1 MEDQKLEGADLRG
14 NSILRSVSSRINT
27 IMTSSL
33 EGMDISMLYQV
44 GVRQGENNQLEFD
57 SSIFNEKLAEDYTGV
72 QNLFVSNDVS
82 SGPVYLLGIAL
93 DDMTDSID
101 GIFKYSNDSF
111 NNRIEQNENSIAR
124 YQDSLD
130 SYEQML
136 AAKFTAME
144 QLIAGF
150 NAQGNYLSAFSN

>member
-1 MEDQKLEGADLRG
+1 
-14 NSILRSVSSRINT
+14 
-27 IMTSSL
+27 
-33 EGMDISMLYQV
+33 
-44 GVRQGENNQLEFD
+44 
-57 SSIFNEKLAEDYTGV
+57 
-72 QNLFVSNDVS
+72 
-82 SGPVYLLGIAL
+82 LGIAL

-136 AAKFTAME
+136 ATKFTAME